1 MKNLMISV
9 LMMAAAGAVF
19 AEGDAKAGE
28 AKVAVCAACHG
39 ADGNSAVPTF
49 PKLAGQH
56 PRYTAKQLTD
66 MKTDPAKG
74 GRMVVEMAAI
84 VASLTEQDIDDM
96 AAFYGSQTIQ
106 GGAADPE
113 LVAKGE
119 SVYRA
124 GNKSK
129 GLAACSGCHSPD
141 GKGNNGAAYPA
152 LAGQHAEY
160 IEKQLKA
167 FRLAADEPT
176 AQGARAN
183 DGEAKIMRDIASRM
197 SDLEIRA
204 VASFISGLR

>member
-1 MKNLMISV
+1 MKKMMISV
-9 LMMAAAGAVF
+9 LMMAATGLVW
-19 AEGDAKAGE
+19 AEGDAAAGE

-39 ADGNSAVPTF
+39 ADGNSAAPTF

-56 PRYTAKQLTD
+56 PKYTAKQLND
-66 MKTDPAKG
+66 MKVDPAKG

-84 VASLTEQDIDDM
+84 VANLTDQDIADI
-96 AAFYGSQTIQ
+96 AAYYGAKTIQ
-106 GGAADPE
+106 GGAVDPD
-113 LVAKGE
+113 LRAKGE
-119 SVYRA
+119 SVFRA
-124 GNKSK
+124 GNKAK
-129 GLAACSGCHSPD
+129 GLAACTGCHSPD

-152 LAGQHAEY
+152 LAGQHPEY

-167 FRLAADEPT
+167 FRLAAEEPS
-176 AQGARAN
+176 AQGARVN